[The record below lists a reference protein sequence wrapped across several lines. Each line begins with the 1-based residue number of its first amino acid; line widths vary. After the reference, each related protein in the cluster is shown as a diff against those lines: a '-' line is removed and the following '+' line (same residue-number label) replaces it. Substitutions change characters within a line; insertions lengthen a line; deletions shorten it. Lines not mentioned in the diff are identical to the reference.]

1 MRLCAESVL
10 SKSVWSIYFAF
21 SRVYYLHSSRYSVW
35 GFDLRM
41 FDDCLYSVRR
51 FDLRLCANFV
61 LSGSVWPINFPLP
74 RVYDLADDLPSS
86 WYSVWRFDLRLCDES
101 LYSVICV
108 YVTNLMNTSLVIT
121 LECPVFGRVVNKRS
135 CITCLSGFP
144 SQSQPR
150 VCSRRGCLIP

>member
-1 MRLCAESVL
+1 MPTIENAHFTRRTQPCDRDLKERFLSFVCLFIFAIRISGFILSAFSHPHPHPHPPSAGIRSTFYRHPFVLCDLRLCAQSVL

-61 LSGSVWPINFPLP
+61 LSGSVWSINFPLP
-74 RVYDLADDLPSS
+74 RVYDLADDLP
-86 WYSVWRFDLRLCDES
+86 
-101 LYSVICV
+101 
-108 YVTNLMNTSLVIT
+108 
-121 LECPVFGRVVNKRS
+121 
-135 CITCLSGFP
+135 
-144 SQSQPR
+144 
-150 VCSRRGCLIP
+150 